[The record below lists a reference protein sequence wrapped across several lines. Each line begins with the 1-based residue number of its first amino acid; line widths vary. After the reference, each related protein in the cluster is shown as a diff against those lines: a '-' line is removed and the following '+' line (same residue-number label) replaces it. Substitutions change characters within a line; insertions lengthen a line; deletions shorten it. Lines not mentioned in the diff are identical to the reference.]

1 MSIRPIPA
9 GQDPSF
15 TWGPLG
21 KRKRYVNQAFK
32 SVPNLSTDE
41 RRELLNKKMKPY
53 NSQDYLGKEIF
64 VVGGGEPTTPVVSPS
79 NTPTPTITAT
89 QTTTPTPTPTIT
101 PTNTPTI
108 TPTETSTPTPT
119 PSSAPLSDLDYIIY
133 AQDSVD
139 RATYTF
145 SAVNYGGP
153 GLIIVGVHAFDDPG
167 SQTLGTPTISGFT
180 MTEVVKASALQ
191 GGSAVRFMSGLFSY
205 RMTGG
210 TSANIVVPFTNTIQF
225 CSISVWRLTNNI
237 SDTAFDT
244 DFANVLGSALSNTI
258 SLNLNTGRNHLIA
271 LDSRKQGTTTA
282 TWTNVTED
290 YDFQM
295 EANGV
300 ATAGSELYIGSGTT
314 SVTVNGSGTLNTLVG
329 ATWN

>member
-1 MSIRPIPA
+1 MYWNGRRYRPAQGIPVYPKK
-9 GQDPSF
+9 QD
-15 TWGPLG
+15 
-21 KRKRYVNQAFK
+21 
-32 SVPNLSTDE
+32 DI
-41 RRELLNKKMKPY
+41 RELMKPLSEKTDRG
-53 NSQDYLGKEIF
+53 NVWVPVMNQIVNVQKD
-64 VVGGGEPTTPVVSPS
+64 TTPVISPS
-79 NTPTPTITAT
+79 PTPTMTS
-89 QTTTPTPTPTIT
+89 TPTIT

-133 AQDSVD
+133 AQDAVD

-167 SQTLGTPTISGFT
+167 NQSLGTPTISGFN
-180 MTEVVKASALQ
+180 MTQVVSGA
-191 GGSAVRFMSGLFSY
+191 AVSGTPSRFMSALYSY

-244 DFANVLGSALSNTI
+244 DSSNIVGTVTSNTI

-271 LDSRKQGTTTA
+271 LDSRRQGTATS

-300 ATAGSELYIGSGTT
+300 ATAGSQLYIGSGTT
-314 SVTVNGSGTLNTLVG
+314 SVTANGTGDLNTLVG